1 MTELRE
7 EKKEPREEHE
17 TEIESFMGK
26 HSRLILQIAGGS
38 IFGALSSVLSF
49 LAPVL
54 PRTPQGLAFFDPI
67 SIIWVIAFLIFG
79 PLAGILASVIGMLT
93 LMPFDSFAPI
103 GPIMKFAATF
113 SLIIVPI
120 LVLKL
125 YKSKSGE
132 RKSQVIK
139 KPRNYIIYGSLGAI
153 LRIVVMV
160 LLNIWVYLLFFG
172 PDGLEAYLIV
182 VVFINALQSL
192 WDLLIPYLIVF
203 GLKLDQSFEVW

>member
-1 MTELRE
+1 M
-7 EKKEPREEHE
+7 
-17 TEIESFMGK
+17 
-26 HSRLILQIAGGS
+26 
-38 IFGALSSVLSF
+38 
-49 LAPVL
+49 
-54 PRTPQGLAFFDPI
+54 
-67 SIIWVIAFLIFG
+67 
-79 PLAGILASVIGMLT
+79 
-93 LMPFDSFAPI
+93 
-103 GPIMKFAATF
+103 
-113 SLIIVPI
+113 
-120 LVLKL
+120 VLKL